1 MAKARLT
8 KGPAGRPRDPG
19 KPAAVLWRRE
29 PAVALAAACLWSA
42 LAVSACTGRIGPAS
56 GSGSGN
62 STGATGA
69 SSGSGAGS
77 GTAGSV
83 SVSGAGGSATGT
95 AGTGGTS
102 TGSGGTTTVVQ
113 CNGINPGRAPLRRL
127 TTYEYNNTIHDLL
140 GDTTNPGSALPPQ
153 VDSAQNL
160 FGNDADFQA
169 PSSLLVEKYQ
179 TVAASVAA
187 RATAN
192 STALGMLASCAT
204 SVTTSTEEACARTIA
219 TSLAPRAYRRSV
231 ASTEID
237 EFVALYKSVR
247 ALSSTVTFA
256 SGVAS
261 MIEAMLQAPEF
272 LYRVEFG
279 KTVSGNTAV
288 MRVAGREIATRLSYM
303 FWQTMPDAPLFQA
316 ADAGMLDTND
326 GVLAQA
332 KKMLDDQRSRPMV
345 SFFFDNLLPIPD
357 LAGLTRSPT
366 LFPTWA
372 SSVGVDMR
380 SEVQRVLQYE
390 IFENTSQSAPPY
402 AAGSWPALLTV
413 PYTFVNQNLFK
424 FYGPSAFASGTTV
437 TGTALTKVSLN
448 PDQRVG
454 LLTLGGMMAGLTTT
468 DLTNEVLRGSFIINK
483 LMCRGL
489 TVPAGLNPV
498 APDPYSGKTA
508 RERFGFHSA
517 MPQCA
522 VCHKI
527 IDPLGLPFEN
537 YDAVGLYRTT
547 EHWTDPNTQV
557 SYDTPIDASGA
568 VPGVDGTAAN
578 GIELV
583 KLLASSSEIGPCFA
597 SHWMRFT
604 YGRSLDSTADACN
617 QQSVDTAFAS
627 NGYNI
632 KQLLLAIT
640 QSDGFLYR
648 PAQ

>member
-1 MAKARLT
+1 
-8 KGPAGRPRDPG
+8 
-19 KPAAVLWRRE
+19 
-29 PAVALAAACLWSA
+29 
-42 LAVSACTGRIGPAS
+42 
-56 GSGSGN
+56 
-62 STGATGA
+62 
-69 SSGSGAGS
+69 
-77 GTAGSV
+77 
-83 SVSGAGGSATGT
+83 VSGAGGSTTGT
-95 AGTGGTS
+95 GGTGGTS
-102 TGSGGTTTVVQ
+102 TGAGGTTTVVQ

-160 FGNDADFQA
+160 FGNDADLQA
-169 PSSLLVEKYQ
+169 PSSLLIEKYQ

-192 STALGMLASCAT
+192 STALAMLASCAT
-204 SVTTSTEEACARTIA
+204 SVTTSTEDACARTIA
-219 TSLAPRAYRRSV
+219 TSLAPRAYRRTV

-237 EFVALYKSVR
+237 ELVALYKSVR

-256 SGVAS
+256 SGVAA

-272 LYRVEFG
+272 LYRVEYG
-279 KTVSGNTAV
+279 TTVSGNTAV
-288 MRVAGREIATRLSYM
+288 NRLAGREIATRLSYM

-326 GVLAQA
+326 GVLTQA

-402 AAGSWPALLTV
+402 AAGSWPAVLTT

-448 PDQRVG
+448 PNQRLG

-483 LMCRGL
+483 LMCKGL

-517 MPQCA
+517 MPQCS

-537 YDAVGLYRTT
+537 YDAVGLYRTA

-583 KLLASSSEIGPCFA
+583 KLLATSPEVGTCFA
-597 SHWMRFT
+597 SHWIRFT